1 MSKTRSEKRRENN
14 RQHLESL
21 ARRLDPKHQQKVGRI
36 LATTRIEMARQV
48 VDLESPIGAFQVAKE
63 TLSRLRTNIPTVVT
77 VEGARLEADL
87 NTTAVEMIA
96 RAGASNLYRPKK
108 RT

>member
-1 MSKTRSEKRRENN
+1 
-14 RQHLESL
+14 
-21 ARRLDPKHQQKVGRI
+21 
-36 LATTRIEMARQV
+36 MARQV

-108 RT
+108 RTERNQTAPRREAEDLDVRVCQGPSSGGRGGALPGYRRYYYLL